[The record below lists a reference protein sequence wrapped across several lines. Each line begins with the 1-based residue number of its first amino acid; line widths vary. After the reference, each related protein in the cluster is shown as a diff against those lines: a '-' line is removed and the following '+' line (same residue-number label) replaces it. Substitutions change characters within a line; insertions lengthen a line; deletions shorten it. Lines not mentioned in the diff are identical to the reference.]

1 MLKTNYNFCK
11 RILNVAGICLAIS
24 LIVYGIGYFGHAAD
38 LRVSADSVANY
49 TAYIQRSSEWFVTC
63 VVLSIGMFGAACFA
77 CLLALI
83 EYICIKKNI
92 VF

>member
-11 RILNVAGICLAIS
+11 RILKVAGISLAIS

-38 LRVSADSVANY
+38 LRVSADSVADY
-49 TAYIQRSSEWFVTC
+49 AAYIQRSSDWFVTC
-63 VVLSIGMFGAACFA
+63 VVVSIGMLGASCFSF
-77 CLLALI
+77 LLALL
-83 EYICIKKNI
+83 EYFFVKKNI